1 PPAGPRRPAAPAP
14 PKPVP
19 MTTASNGVSVTRSL
33 RPLDHFVGAQQD
45 RLRDSQDKR
54 FGHLEVDHHLELR
67 RLLDGEIAGLGAFE
81 DLVDKRGGASVQ
93 IVWARAVEHEPT
105 GFPLLP

>member
-1 PPAGPRRPAAPAP
+1 MRPVLPAWARRHAATAP

-45 RLRDSQDKR
+45 RLRDSQAKR

-81 DLVDKRGGASVQ
+81 DLVDKRCGAWGQ
-93 IVWARAVEHEPT
+93 ICRAAPV
-105 GFPLLP
+105 